1 MKRRFLSLILV
12 LCLLVGLF
20 CIPAAAKS
28 PTTVEQLADTLYK
41 AGLFRGT
48 GTAQNGAPIYELSG
62 SATRAQAVTML
73 VRILGKEEEAKQ
85 NKDSYETPFT
95 DVPGWA
101 KAYVGYAYENK
112 LTNGTSATTFSPDA
126 PVTTNQYLTFCLRA
140 LGYSS
145 KTDFSYADPY
155 VFAAGAGFL
164 TAAELGAKKTFT
176 RADMVLLSGDALLC
190 ICKGENQTLGKK
202 LGLSASVLTEADSHL
217 DAYSGTVKEKPL
229 TYEGLLEQVN
239 TERLAEMNNIPDQI
253 LEVSLSHEYDDL
265 LSHEECQ
272 MLMQEKQ
279 PAMQITK
286 GQAKEDAEYLW
297 KAFASSYG
305 GYYLFGDENFKA
317 AHQQVLKEIQA
328 YPSADIP
335 FNAFDQMIARAY
347 SFIKD
352 THIRF
357 RQDALYTTYYVKGIF
372 IREDTKGYYT
382 MLNGQKWYLQAM
394 DKGDLDE
401 YVQITIA
408 DTGELVYGL
417 YHRFLSG
424 SDSNMPRTLTVTNG
438 SQVKTIPLRWTQSVS
453 MRSENMAN
461 VDRIYATTNMDGHN
475 VIKIMSFGYFWNEKA
490 RNYLEA
496 YMETGNTV
504 SGQDYVIVDSRSN
517 GGGSDGC
524 PLVWMQQFLGHKDI
538 DFHSITNDQRLNSSG
553 VDFFVSS
560 RLFEYAQNKL
570 YGRPIQQGVTEY
582 SRERTITKGK
592 QTPND
597 HPLFILTNN
606 LSGSAG
612 ESILKQ
618 GRTVENVL
626 AVGTNTYGCMMGSV
640 ELQIWLP
647 NSGWY
652 LGFGQCAALEDFVNR
667 EGYGYDPDIWT
678 PSEYA
683 LELVLKLCDYYG
695 LEDPDAEPLPTT
707 GTVPERV
714 DLAGY
719 TR

>member
-1 MKRRFLSLILV
+1 MKRRFLSLMLV
-12 LCLLVGLF
+12 LCLLVGVF

-28 PTTVEQLADTLYK
+28 PTTVEQLADTLYE

-73 VRILGKEEEAKQ
+73 VRILGKEQEAKQ
-85 NKDSYETPFT
+85 NKDSYVTPFT
-95 DVPGWA
+95 DVPSWA

-202 LGLSASVLTEADSHL
+202 LGLPPSVLSEAETHL
-217 DAYSGTVKEKPL
+217 NAYSGTVKEKPL
-229 TYEGLLEQVN
+229 TYERLLEQVN

-253 LEVSLSHEYDDL
+253 LEISLSHEYDDL
-265 LSHEECQ
+265 LSHEDCQ
-272 MLMQEKQ
+272 MLMKEKQ
-279 PAMQITK
+279 PAMRITK
-286 GQAKEDAEYLW
+286 GQATEDAEYLW
-297 KAFASSYG
+297 KTFASSYG

-335 FNAFDQMIARAY
+335 FSAFDQMIARAY
-347 SFIKD
+347 NFIQD
-352 THIRF
+352 THIHF
-357 RQDALYTTYYVKGIF
+357 RQDVLYTTYYVKGIF

-382 MLNGQKWYLQAM
+382 MLDGQKWYLQTM

-424 SDSNMPRTLTVTNG
+424 SDSNMPHTLTVTNG
-438 SQVKTIPLRWTQSVS
+438 SQVKTIPLRWAHSKAFGYQES
-453 MRSENMAN
+453 RAPELLFAAQN
-461 VDRIYATTNMDGHN
+461 IDGHN
-475 VIKIMSFGYFWNEKA
+475 VIKTRAFRYFDGKEYVP
-490 RNYLEA
+490 YLEA

-517 GGGSDGC
+517 QGGSGSC
-524 PLVWMQQFLGHKDI
+524 PLVWMLRFLGNRNVNMETVALD
-538 DFHSITNDQRLNSSG
+538 RELVSSNVG
-553 VDFFVSS
+553 FFVRS

-570 YGRPIQQGVTEY
+570 YGHPIQQNVTKY
-582 SRERTITKGK
+582 SRERIINKAK

-597 HPLFILTNN
+597 HPLFFLTDY
-606 LSGSAG
+606 LSGSGG
-612 ESILKQ
+612 EGILTQ
-618 GRTVENVL
+618 ARTVKNVL
-626 AVGTNTYGCMMGSV
+626 VVGTNTTGCMLGSN

-652 LGFGQCAALEDFVNR
+652 LGFGQHAALEDFVNR

-695 LEDPDAEPLPTT
+695 LEDPDAAPLPTT